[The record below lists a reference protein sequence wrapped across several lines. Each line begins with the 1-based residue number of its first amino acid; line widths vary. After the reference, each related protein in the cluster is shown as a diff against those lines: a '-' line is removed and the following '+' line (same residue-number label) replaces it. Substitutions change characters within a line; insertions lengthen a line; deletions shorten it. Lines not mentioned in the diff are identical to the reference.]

1 VALEHRRG
9 NWSSALQLH
18 VVDNKTAVDETR
30 REPPTR
36 SYGIL
41 DLRTAYELGSVRLD
55 CAITN
60 LSDRQYE
67 PPLGGTWQSAL
78 YSPNY
83 TGATFRPLPA
93 AGRSFDIG
101 VSVKF

>member
-9 NWSSALQLH
+9 KWSSALQLH
-18 VVDNKTAVDETR
+18 AVDDKTAVDQTR
-30 REPPTR
+30 LEPPTR

-60 LSDRQYE
+60 VSDRQYE
-67 PPLGGTWQSAL
+67 HPLGGTWQSAL
-78 YSPNY
+78 YTPNY
-83 TGATFRPLPA
+83 RGATFRPLPA

-101 VSVKF
+101 VAVKF